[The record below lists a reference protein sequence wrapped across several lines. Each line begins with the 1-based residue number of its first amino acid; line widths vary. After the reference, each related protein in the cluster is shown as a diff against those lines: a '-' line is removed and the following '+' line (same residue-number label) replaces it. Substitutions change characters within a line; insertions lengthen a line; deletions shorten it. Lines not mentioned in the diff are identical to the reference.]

1 MTRDRVRT
9 QAVPAIL
16 LAAGAS
22 TRMGSVKA
30 LLPLEHG
37 APAVCQLADIYE
49 RVCGECLVV
58 TGYHGDAV
66 EQALAQCGGS
76 RAVRNPHPERGQISS
91 LQCGITVLSQS
102 ATPAPWFLFAPVDC
116 FDVSEALLQT
126 MMDAMLT
133 ASPETLVCIPA
144 SGEKH
149 GHPVALRWRLAEDF
163 LSLDEGET
171 ARTVIHRYRK
181 NTVFVPIAD
190 ADLLTDYD
198 TPDSYRRRMLRAERD
213 T

>member
-9 QAVPAIL
+9 QTVPVIL

-49 RVCGECLVV
+49 RACGECLVV

-91 LQCGITVLSQS
+91 LQCGIAALAQS
-102 ATPAPWFLFAPVDC
+102 PVPPPWFLFAPVDC
-116 FDVSEALLQT
+116 FDVTEALLQT
-126 MMDAMLT
+126 MMDAIQT
-133 ASPETLVCIPA
+133 APPETLVCIPA

-149 GHPVALRWRLAEDF
+149 GHPVALRWRLADDF
-163 LSLDEGET
+163 LNLEEDET

-190 ADLLTDYD
+190 ADWLTDYD
-198 TPDSYRRRMLRAERD
+198 TPDSYRQRILRAERD